1 MSKRIVGWVTLISL
15 LTVSEAAQA
24 GATQDLLKTRDGY
37 GTPVRQGVWH
47 AGLDETRK
55 FAEDNGYPLLAVWSN
70 GDGCSHCVNFEQNV
84 NSKVFRDWMAQSGI
98 VFMFAYSGDPGKD
111 GSSNRDDLNQNKSTG
126 EWCRNSKLTTFP
138 FVRLRWVQKGKVLV
152 DNAVLGSKLT
162 KEKGINPIEKN
173 DPANFIYPGDKLT
186 FNQGGRYAIYYLTN
200 GVNGV
205 FREWTNK
212 PPKPPYQGGEFV
224 TTNTVNACLQAL
236 STTATV
242 NVPLVREGEDETTQT
257 LKVVGRTT
265 GSVTVKWAA
274 GETEKFVP
282 IAGFNTKYFNSGKSV
297 SLQLMDES
305 GETPVVHATTTVA
318 CLAAAPGNSSTNP
331 YWLKEKTKDTLAW
344 GEWTMDLDAV
354 TNKVTAWNKAHPQD
368 RAHSLILIGGSRW
381 CPDCVAADEY
391 LFDRAEFKTWAKNNK
406 VVLGVVDI
414 PNYNSVED
422 GPSLLSYVPSVTS
435 ERYYTVNYSKSADE
449 TLKVMSGAGYLSRKG
464 IGTNDAAKVIAR
476 NRDLVGRNTLEGG
489 WKNPGRAFDAKKRT
503 GVPQLILLR
512 DDGTVA
518 GRFNTFSNFGPQKW
532 DAAYLD
538 RLAELLRQVD
548 RPEEEDNDYA
558 RTAGVVPTRG
568 HLTNQEL
575 SHADL
580 ADYYRIPVD
589 AKGQLIGYEPN
600 VGAASGLRFEVVESV
615 WNAAEKKETETLVAS
630 LPESFE
636 AGDILDCE
644 VPSTNCYLKVCHALD
659 SYGNPIGAFACTS
672 KVSTVVTY
680 SVRSGIVLKPT
691 ESESTWNVPDGE
703 RSVMIDVR
711 KGTTYR
717 LVGLKYEA
725 AAVKLAFEQLD
736 EVQHLYKCIAE
747 TGVVGIDLST
757 DALTYQIWQTGAIG
771 FPQKRQEVSEKA
783 GFCTFKVKR
792 VGGSAG
798 TAKAAIAFD
807 ATRSTELEGIW
818 DKEAWMRDYEGKVL
832 TWDEGDKETEY
843 AFSIRIIDNDYADG
857 NQQIVFKLA
866 EAGGYAP
873 VGGDLVSDELAIVIV
888 NDDKPTA
895 GKIGITGCDCG
906 FSKSMNVIA
915 KGGSVIALEVSR
927 YAGADGVASVSIAS
941 TGCEISDT
949 SFTWQTRD
957 SGARTLWVTLPPYS
971 ISRKTASVKLS
982 ASTGA
987 KVDST
992 RRTLSFT
999 LVPDDVPEFNR
1010 NVDSISASRYV
1021 TLGGDLGVDVIP
1033 NGSGALRVVK
1043 YSGTLPPGVSWKF
1056 DTAASRLRY
1065 SGAPTSAGSYT
1076 AVFRVYRGSLAGLT
1090 YRVTFDVKDPAVR
1103 SEDPDAPYNPNIVK
1117 TRTISDIMD
1126 IDDRGGESCLYGL
1139 MTLTI
1144 PRSGKLSAKNRTVD
1158 GTYSFSSKGWK
1169 EVQGDGTMVAELIC
1183 VSKSN
1188 PGYGEAQITVS
1199 VPPDDSPVRIESA
1212 MGFAVLPP
1220 TWEEAGCKPAAW
1232 QGYYTVNLHGIRAV
1246 QPIDGEPVEPFC
1258 RGDGCMTLKMNTSL
1272 AVKQGKMTFA
1282 AVLPNGKALS
1292 GTSTLSPI
1300 SLDGGQTYDNAILP
1314 LLVDSSS
1321 DDLTAVLRIRKDAMS
1336 IRETERCAVK
1346 SVAYQ
1351 PYWRHIETGAGL
1363 EPACYEALFDAYGS
1377 IYDGND
1383 AETFIACCEEKF
1395 STTSLAFFALTA
1407 GLYSEVSGAAR
1418 PWSTNGLDILV
1429 SKDSFGKPTITLKN
1443 ATNPASLKFT
1453 FARATGL
1460 VNGSFRLQ
1468 FEDGTFKSLTYK
1480 GVVLPGFGTASC
1492 SSCGIGD
1499 EDSLK
1504 APFIG
1509 GSAWFSDV
1517 FGYEDAR
1524 GRART
1529 KAVKRA
1535 CAVSV
1540 GLEAGK

>member
-1 MSKRIVGWVTLISL
+1 MSKRIVGWAVFVSL
-15 LTVSEAAQA
+15 LALSGTAQA
-24 GATQDLLKTRDGY
+24 GATKDLLKTRDGY

-47 AGLDETRK
+47 AGLDETK
-55 FAEDNGYPLLAVWSN
+55 AFAEKGGYPLLAVWSN
-70 GDGCSHCVNFEQNV
+70 GDDCSHCVNFEQNV
-84 NSKVFRDWMAQSGI
+84 TSKAFRDWMAQSGI

-111 GSSNRDDLNQNKSTG
+111 GKPQGASQSASTG

-138 FVRLRWVQKGKVLV
+138 FVRLRWVQNGKVLV
-152 DNAVLGSKLT
+152 DKAVLGSKLT
-162 KEKGINPIEKN
+162 KEKGINPVERN
-173 DPANFIYPGDKLT
+173 DPKNFIFPGDKGT

-200 GVNGV
+200 GVDGV
-205 FREWTNK
+205 FRDWTNK

-236 STTATV
+236 SNTTTV
-242 NVPLVREGEDETTQT
+242 NVPLVREGTDATAQT
-257 LKVVGRTT
+257 LKVVGRTP
-265 GSVTVKWAA
+265 GSVTVNWAA
-274 GETEKFVP
+274 GETEKTVP
-282 IAGFNTKYFNSGKSV
+282 VTGFNTKYFDSGKSV
-297 SLQLMDES
+297 TLQLMDES

-331 YWLKEKTKDTLAW
+331 YWLGERTKDTLAW
-344 GEWTMDLDAV
+344 GDWTMDLDAAKG
-354 TNKVTAWNKAHPQD
+354 KVAAWNKKYPKD
-368 RAHSLILIGGSRW
+368 RAHSLILVGGSRW

-406 VVLGVVDI
+406 VVLGVVDV

-422 GPSLLSYVPSVTS
+422 GPSLLSYVPNVTS
-435 ERYYTVNYSKSADE
+435 ARYYTVNNSKPEQES
-449 TLKVMSGAGYLSRKG
+449 LKVMSGAGYLSRKG
-464 IGTNDAAKVIAR
+464 IAAADAAKVIAR
-476 NRDLVGRNTLEGG
+476 NRDLVGKNTLEGG
-489 WKNPGRAFDAKKRT
+489 LKNPGRGFDAKKRT
-503 GVPQLILLR
+503 GVPHLILLR

-518 GRFNTFSNFGPQKW
+518 GRFNTFSNFGPQAW

-538 RLAELLRQVD
+538 RLTELLRQVD
-548 RPEEEDNDYA
+548 RPEEENNDYA
-558 RTAGVVPTRG
+558 RTAGVIPTRG
-568 HLTNQEL
+568 RLTDQEL

-580 ADYYRIPVD
+580 ADYYRIPAD
-589 AKGQLIGYEPN
+589 AKGQLIGYEPS
-600 VGAASGLRFEVVESV
+600 VGASSGIRFEVVESV
-615 WNAAEKKETETLVAS
+615 WNAAEKKETETLVAA

-644 VPSTNCYLKVCHALD
+644 VPSTNCYLKVSHALD
-659 SYGNPIGAFACTS
+659 SYGNPVGAFACTS

-680 SVRSGIVLKPT
+680 SVQSGIVLKPT
-691 ESESTWNVPDGE
+691 ESANTWSVPDGE

-711 KGTTYR
+711 KGATYR

-736 EVQHLYKCIAE
+736 EAQQLYKCIAA
-747 TGVVGIDLST
+747 TGVIGIDLSADT
-757 DALTYQIWQTGAIG
+757 LSYQIWQTGAIG
-771 FPQKRQEVSEKA
+771 FPQRRQEVSERA

-792 VGGSAG
+792 AGGAAG
-798 TAKAAIAFD
+798 TAAAKIAFD
-807 ATRSTELEGIW
+807 AARSTELEGIW
-818 DKEAWMRDYEGKVL
+818 DKDAWMRDYEGKVL
-832 TWDEGDKETEY
+832 EWAEGDATTEY
-843 AFSIRIIDNDYADG
+843 AFNVRIIDNDFADN
-857 NQQIVFKLA
+857 NQQIVFKLE

-873 VGGDLVSDELAIVIV
+873 VGGDSVSDELAIVII

-915 KGGSVIALEVSR
+915 KGDSVIELEVSR
-927 YAGADGVASVSIAS
+927 YEGADGVASVSVAS

-957 SGARTLWVTLPPYS
+957 SGARALRVTLPSYS
-971 ISRKTASVKLS
+971 SRKTASVKLS
-982 ASTGA
+982 GSTGA
-987 KVDST
+987 KVDSAK
-992 RRTLSFT
+992 RTLSFT
-999 LVPDDVPEFNR
+999 LVPDGVPEFSR

-1021 TLGGDLGVDVIP
+1021 TLGGDLGVDVSP
-1033 NGSGALRVVK
+1033 NGSGAVHVFK
-1043 YSGTLPPGVSWKF
+1043 YSGSLPPGVAWKF
-1056 DTAASRLRY
+1056 DAAAKRLSF
-1065 SGAPTSAGSYT
+1065 SGAPTRAGSYA

-1090 YRVTFDVKDPAVR
+1090 YRISFDVRDPAVKGD
-1103 SEDPDAPYNPNIVK
+1103 DPDAPYNPNIVK

-1144 PRSGKLSAKNRTVD
+1144 PRSGKLSAKNRTVE

-1169 EVQGDGTMVAELIC
+1169 EVRADGTMVAELIC

-1220 TWEEAGCKPAAW
+1220 TWEEAGCTPAAW

-1258 RGDGCMTLKMNTSL
+1258 RGDGYLTLKMNTSL
-1272 AVKQGKMTFA
+1272 AVKQGKMTYA

-1292 GTSTLSPI
+1292 GTSALSPI

-1346 SVAYQ
+1346 SVTYQ

-1383 AETFIACCEEKF
+1383 AETFISCCEEKF
-1395 STTSLAFFALTA
+1395 STTSLLFFGLTD
-1407 GLYSEVSGAAR
+1407 GLYSETSGAAR

-1429 SKDSFGKPTITLKN
+1429 AKDSFGKPTITLKN

-1453 FARATGL
+1453 FARTTGL
-1460 VNGSFRLQ
+1460 VNGSFKLQ
-1468 FEDGTFKSLTYK
+1468 FEDGSFKTLTYK

-1492 SSCGIGD
+1492 SSCGIGN

-1517 FGYEDAR
+1517 FVYEDASN
-1524 GRART
+1524 RART
-1529 KAVKRA
+1529 KAVKRG

-1540 GLEAGK
+1540 GLEPGK